1 MSFIMTATPVHMHHI
16 EHHSLEDTKWVIQS
30 HVIAMYLP
38 SLISGYLIA
47 AWVTPASCWP
57 AGALLPDLCSG
68 AGGA

>member
-38 SLISGYLIA
+38 R
-47 AWVTPASCWP
+47 
-57 AGALLPDLCSG
+57 
-68 AGGA
+68 